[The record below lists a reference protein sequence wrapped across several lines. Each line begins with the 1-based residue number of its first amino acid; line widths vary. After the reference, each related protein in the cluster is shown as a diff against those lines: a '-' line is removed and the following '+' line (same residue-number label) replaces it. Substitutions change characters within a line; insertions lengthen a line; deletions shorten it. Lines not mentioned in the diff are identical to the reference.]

1 MNSLV
6 WFCILMAVLMAGVV
20 LLNLTNM
27 YILQKKTELT
37 IMRINGFTVKETI
50 GYVIRETIITTVL
63 GIIFGLAMG
72 SALAYWIIR
81 TTEEPF
87 FLLVRQINFTSWAVG
102 IIMTIVLTVLVNLI
116 ALKPVRN
123 LKLTDVG

>member
-1 MNSLV
+1 
-6 WFCILMAVLMAGVV
+6 MAVLMAGVV

-87 FLLVRQINFTSWAVG
+87 FQLVRQINFTSWAVG